1 MADILQFTSIADAM
15 LKGRQAVKGGF
26 SLEAGIE
33 DNSMTEEEKNY
44 IHTFNSNWAAKG
56 QPLASQI
63 SKFLAACF
71 KAEGLS
77 DPELKIDP
85 GLTMTQEIVNS
96 WRQITMSLH

>member
-1 MADILQFTSIADAM
+1 M
-15 LKGRQAVKGGF
+15 LKGRQAVKGNF
-26 SLEAGIE
+26 SLDEGTE
-33 DNSMTEEEKNY
+33 GSTTEEEKNY

-77 DPELKIDP
+77 EPELKMDP
-85 GLTMTQEIVNS
+85 SLTKT
-96 WRQITMSLH
+96 